1 MVGTPASLEQILA
14 NKERRAFKQQELLSR
29 HLGYCLISLS
39 INTPSSIKCSHEA
52 LVIYEC
58 AYEEIVTL
66 LNKNNVDVGE
76 IKPYIA
82 ITGAEALFTCK
93 ADAKSLKILT
103 CKLENE
109 HPLGRMM
116 DFDVF
121 DEKGILLSR
130 TEFNLPKRRCLMCKK
145 EAHQCAREQT
155 HDYHTLN
162 EHIKKMVHTHAFD
175 VSMALWCERAMRKEV
190 ELTPKPGL
198 VDSANSGAHND
209 MDIKTFYASIHAIK
223 PFLKQYIQTAQSHA
237 HEDAL
242 SVFSKLRSLGIVC
255 ERAMFESTHGVNTH
269 KGMIFSLAVMCGALG
284 VLYAQKKEFTCK
296 NIQTQMALLC
306 QDLVNV
312 DLLKKEGHSAG
323 ARFFYET
330 GNSGIR
336 GIAQSGFALV
346 CEGSLPFYEEK
357 NENYGE
363 EQALKLTLLWLMA
376 HLEDSTLWSR
386 GGIEG
391 LHYVKS
397 RAKSLLESLP
407 NTLWSLDAKL
417 EAFNNDMTKRH
428 LSPGGSADLLAMT
441 WLMAQIVKS

>member
-1 MVGTPASLEQILA
+1 MVGSPSTLEQILT

-58 AYEEIVTL
+58 ACEQIQTVLQENSVE
-66 LNKNNVDVGE
+66 VGE
-76 IKPYIA
+76 MQTYIA
-82 ITGAEALFTCK
+82 LTGPEALFTCK
-93 ADAKSLKILT
+93 IDAKRLKILT

-130 TEFNLPKRRCLMCKK
+130 TEFNLPKRRCLMCEK

-175 VSMALWCERAMRKEV
+175 ASMALWCERAMRKEV

-198 VDSANSGAHND
+198 VDSANSGAHSD
-209 MDIKTFYASIHAIK
+209 MDIKTFYTSIQAIK
-223 PFLKQYIQTAQSHA
+223 PFLKQYVHTAKKHA
-237 HEDAL
+237 HEEPL
-242 SVFSKLRSLGIVC
+242 SVFSKLRGIGILC
-255 ERAMFESTHGVNTH
+255 ERAMFEATKEINTH

-284 VLYAQKKEFTCK
+284 ILNAHKKKFTCK

-306 QDLVNV
+306 QDLVSQ
-312 DLLKKEGHSAG
+312 DLLKKEEHSAG

-346 CEGSLPFYEEK
+346 CEGSLPFYEE
-357 NENYGE
+357 NEAKFGE
-363 EQALKLTLLWLMA
+363 DIALKLTLLWLMA

-386 GGIEG
+386 GGIDG
-391 LHYVKS
+391 LNYVKS
-397 RAKSLLESLP
+397 KAKNLLECMQKSLF
-407 NTLWSLDAKL
+407 DL
-417 EAFNNDMTKRH
+417 EAQLEEFNDDMTKRH